1 MIGLVF
7 TELLALIEDHGSP
20 LMVERVLARTDP
32 AHGGTSA
39 SIGCRP
45 HEEVAAL
52 LMAWSLET
60 GAALDQLARA
70 YGHRLMQRGRSL
82 PPPFAPDALTLAGF
96 LALVDGSL
104 RARTAPRLPEAAAPI
119 LCRRAPAGRAFSR
132 LH

>member
-39 SIGCRP
+39 SIGWRP

-70 YGHRLMQRGRSL
+70 YGHRLMVRGRSL
-82 PPPFAPDALTLAGF
+82 PPPLAPDALTLAGF

-104 RARTAPRLPEAAAPI
+104 RARTAPRVPEAAAPI
-119 LCRRAPAGRAFSR
+119 TCLLPPAGRGFAR
-132 LH
+132 RH